1 MTNTPLVIVTATTET
16 VRERSR
22 VRVNEAYTNALAAF
36 GVVPMVLPPIDPDVA
51 VAALDDVAGLV
62 LTGGEDVDPRYFGE
76 VPHAATGRPHAGRDA
91 YELALARAAATQR
104 IPTLAICRGAQ
115 VLNVA
120 LGGTLLQHIPEQ
132 IGTTTEH
139 ELGGGAQR
147 QQRVHDIAIDP
158 DTRLAQII
166 GDTAIRVNS
175 SHHQSV
181 ARPAPTLHVTAKS
194 PDGVIE
200 ALEANDREWWMIAVQ
215 WHPEEL
221 TATAESWDR
230 RLFAAFVDAARA
242 GARAIPRSA
251 APASQLA
258 NRQRASSRT

>member
-1 MTNTPLVIVTATTET
+1 MTITPIVIVTATTET
-16 VRERSR
+16 VQERSR

-51 VAALDDVAGLV
+51 VAALDAVAGLV

-76 VPHAATGRPHAGRDA
+76 APHSATGRPHAARDA
-91 YELALARAAATQR
+91 YELALARAAAAQR

-120 LGGTLLQHIPEQ
+120 LGGTLVQHIPEQ
-132 IGTTTEH
+132 IATTTDH
-139 ELGGGAQR
+139 ELGAR
-147 QQRVHDIAIDP
+147 RRERVHDVAIEA
-158 DTRLAQII
+158 DTRLARIV

-181 ARPAPTLHVTAKS
+181 AQPAPTLHVTAKS

-200 ALEANDREWWMIAVQ
+200 ALEPNDREWWMIAVQ

-230 RLFAAFVDAARA
+230 RLFAAFAEAARA
-242 GARAIPRSA
+242 GARAAPRTST
-251 APASQLA
+251 PASQLA